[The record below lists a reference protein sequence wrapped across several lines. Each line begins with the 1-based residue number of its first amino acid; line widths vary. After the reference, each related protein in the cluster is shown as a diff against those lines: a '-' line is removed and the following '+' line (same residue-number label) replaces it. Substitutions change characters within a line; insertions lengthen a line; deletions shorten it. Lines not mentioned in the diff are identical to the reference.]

1 MKMRA
6 LIAFSVSLA
15 AIGCASGG
23 LVGEGPN
30 RSIAQSAAQS
40 AAQQHPQV
48 VQEFGGAV
56 DARTAAYVTDVGRRT
71 AAQSGI
77 QGAGQGVYTFT
88 TLNSPVVNAFAVPGG
103 YIYITRQLLGL
114 MENEAE
120 LAFVLGHEVGHVAAD
135 HSRGRQNR
143 GILTQLGA
151 LAVGVLT
158 GSGELAQVAGQFG
171 QGLFL
176 SYSREQE
183 YEADTLGIRYI
194 AGAGYDANASAGIL
208 ASLGTA
214 EALDARVQGRED
226 QRSVPSW
233 ARTHPLSEERVRRAN
248 AVASQL
254 QRPAAGNLGRDQ
266 FLAAID
272 GLLWGDDPAQ
282 GVIEGRQFLHPDL
295 RLAFTAPQG
304 YGMQNGTRA
313 VTIAGSNGQA
323 QFSTGQFAGDLSGY
337 IAQVYRGLVGQQAAQ
352 LQIPQPQTA
361 NVNGIP
367 AAYTTT
373 RVATQQ
379 GQLDVS
385 VFAYR
390 WDSNT
395 AYHFVTITQAG
406 AGLGPFASMVSS
418 LRRLSAAEAAAIRP
432 RVIDVV
438 TVRAGDTL
446 QSLANRMAYSD
457 FKLERFLTLNSLQA
471 NSAVRPGD
479 KVKIVVYGTRP

>member
-1 MKMRA
+1 MKIKT
-6 LIAFSVSLA
+6 LIVLTASLA

-23 LVGEGPN
+23 LVGEGPS
-30 RSIAQSAAQS
+30 RSIAPSAAQS

-48 VQEFGGAV
+48 VQEFGGTV
-56 DARTAAYVTDVGRRT
+56 DARTAAYVTGVGRKT

-103 YIYITRQLLGL
+103 YIYATRQLLGL

-151 LAVGVLT
+151 LAVGILT
-158 GSGELAQVAGQFG
+158 GSGELAQVAGQVG

-183 YEADTLGIRYI
+183 YEADSLGIRYL

-208 ASLGTA
+208 ASLGA
-214 EALDARVQGRED
+214 SEPLEARVQGRDD

-233 ARTHPLSEERVRRAN
+233 ARTHPLSEDRVRRAN
-248 AVASQL
+248 NVASQL
-254 QRPAAGNLGRDQ
+254 QQPAAGTLNRDQ

-272 GLLWGDDPAQ
+272 GLVWGDDPAQ
-282 GVIEGRQFLHPDL
+282 GVIEGRQFLHPGL
-295 RLAFTAPQG
+295 RLAFTAPPG

-323 QFSTGQFAGDLSGY
+323 QFSTGQFSGDLSAY
-337 IAQVYRGLVGQQAAQ
+337 IAQVYRGLVGEQAAQ
-352 LQIPQPQTA
+352 LQIPQPQATT
-361 NVNGIP
+361 VNGIP

-373 RVATQQ
+373 RVAAQQ

-390 WDSNT
+390 WDADT

-406 AGLGPFASMVSS
+406 TGLGPYASMVSS
-418 LRRLSAAEAAAIRP
+418 LRRLSAAEAGAIRP

-438 TVRAGDTL
+438 TVHAGDTL
-446 QSLANRMAYSD
+446 QSLANRMAYD
-457 FKLERFLTLNSLQA
+457 DYKLDRFLVLNSLQA
-471 NSAVRPGD
+471 NSTLQPGA
-479 KVKIVVYGTRP
+479 KVKLVVYGSRG